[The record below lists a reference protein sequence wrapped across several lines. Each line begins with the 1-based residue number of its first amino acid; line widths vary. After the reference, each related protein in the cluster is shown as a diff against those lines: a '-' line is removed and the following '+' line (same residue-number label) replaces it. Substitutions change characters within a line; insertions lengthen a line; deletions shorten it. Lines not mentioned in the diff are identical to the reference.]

1 MAEYEYR
8 IVYRYK
14 IPWSETW
21 SGWITYS
28 GQNGKEV
35 FTKAGVKQILTR
47 GVNRFLTTESIVQ
60 RRPVRHDW
68 ESVDID

>member
-1 MAEYEYR
+1 MPEYEYR

-14 IPWSETW
+14 IPWSEVW
-21 SGWITYS
+21 SDWMVYS

-47 GVNRFLTTESIVQ
+47 GVDRLFDYESIVQ